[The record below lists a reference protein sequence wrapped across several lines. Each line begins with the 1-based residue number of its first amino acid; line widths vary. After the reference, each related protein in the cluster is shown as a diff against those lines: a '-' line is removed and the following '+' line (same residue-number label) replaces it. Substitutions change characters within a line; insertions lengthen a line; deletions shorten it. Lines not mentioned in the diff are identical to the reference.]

1 MPMKPKTPAQ
11 VAAEKKVAVERA
23 KVNAQKNAANKAKVA
38 ANAAKVNANKAKPS
52 TSTGTKTVTGKT
64 VTVKAPA
71 MKTVT
76 GQSVTVTGKKPATK
90 KPNEGAIYLV
100 KVGNKNKQVEKAEYD
115 RFKGPKD
122 QMQRDASGYI
132 TQKGSGGKRVNID
145 YEPLKGWGK
154 W

>member
-1 MPMKPKTPAQ
+1 MPTKKTPAQ

-23 KVNAQKNAANKAKVA
+23 KIAAQKKA
-38 ANAAKVNANKAKPS
+38 AAKPKMAMTKTYTSTKPS
-52 TSTGTKTVTGKT
+52 TGGTKTVTGKS

-90 KPNEGAIYLV
+90 KVNEGPIYMV
-100 KVGNKNKQVEKAEYD
+100 KVGNKNKQVEKSDYD
-115 RFKGPKD
+115 KFKGPKD

-132 TQKGSGGKRVNID
+132 TQKGSGGKRVKID
-145 YEPLKGWGK
+145 YEPLKGWSK

>member
-1 MPMKPKTPAQ
+1 MAMKPKTPAQ

-23 KVNAQKNAANKAKVA
+23 KIAAQKKAAANKPKMT
-38 ANAAKVNANKAKPS
+38 KTYTSTKP
-52 TSTGTKTVTGKT
+52 STGTKTVTGKT